1 MPKFNDLLNLIVQGM
16 PLTYQQALDFQ
27 NLILNNNF
35 QEVDLVSAFGYLES
49 RPLTYEELKGFYDSS
64 KKAMV
69 KVETEFKTLDT
80 CGTGG
85 DQSGSFNISTVA
97 AIIASADGV
106 PVAKHGNRA
115 ASSKCGSA
123 DVLEALGV
131 NIDLDKDRAE
141 ACLKKYGFVF
151 LMAKNFHPAFR
162 FAAPARKIYGKRTY
176 FNLLGPL
183 LNPASA
189 EYRVHGFADTSQVE
203 NLGKLLME
211 SGVKRAWLVH
221 SEDGLDEISPCL
233 PTKVREFA
241 QGEEPKIFEINP
253 ERYGYKN
260 LQLSEIKGGD
270 AKINAK
276 IIENILN
283 NEANQSQTA
292 VAVLN
297 AAAGLAVFGKA
308 ESFEQ
313 GIEIAKQTLASGK
326 ALEKLGE
333 IRTYAP

>member
-1 MPKFNDLLNLIVQGM
+1 MDKNIFMPKFNDLLNLIVQGM

-141 ACLKKYGFVF
+141 ACLK
-151 LMAKNFHPAFR
+151 
-162 FAAPARKIYGKRTY
+162 
-176 FNLLGPL
+176 
-183 LNPASA
+183 
-189 EYRVHGFADTSQVE
+189 
-203 NLGKLLME
+203 
-211 SGVKRAWLVH
+211 
-221 SEDGLDEISPCL
+221 
-233 PTKVREFA
+233 
-241 QGEEPKIFEINP
+241 
-253 ERYGYKN
+253 
-260 LQLSEIKGGD
+260 
-270 AKINAK
+270 
-276 IIENILN
+276 
-283 NEANQSQTA
+283 
-292 VAVLN
+292 
-297 AAAGLAVFGKA
+297 
-308 ESFEQ
+308 
-313 GIEIAKQTLASGK
+313 
-326 ALEKLGE
+326 
-333 IRTYAP
+333 